1 MRIKHLIL
9 LICCLPAIAFSV
21 TSQNWQAV
29 IAKDPVSKQNT
40 CLLISSTKHTE
51 DGQTSTPV
59 KLSYNGEIF
68 IAITNSNID
77 LSYADVGL
85 QVDDHSRHTID
96 RLFKNTSAIFET
108 DAELIRD
115 EFKRGLNAKLILGFW
130 PTWPVNKSY
139 ALEFDL
145 RGFTKAYNE
154 FLQCEMSGNIP

>member
-1 MRIKHLIL
+1 MLM
-9 LICCLPAIAFSV
+9 CCLPVIAFSA

-51 DGQTSTPV
+51 DGQTNTPV

-68 IAITNSNID
+68 IATTDSNID
-77 LSYADVGL
+77 LSYTD
-85 QVDDHSRHTID
+85 SRHTID
-96 RLFKNTSAIFET
+96 RLFKHTSAIFET

-130 PTWPVNKSY
+130 PTWPATRSY
-139 ALEFDL
+139 AIEFDL

-154 FLQCEMSGNIP
+154 FQQCRLSGDIP